1 MIKSREVIPASLEY
15 ALVANRVLA
24 ALASNDL
31 ASRET
36 KDAVNDGLQLLN
48 SMIEGQQLTA
58 LRTVSA
64 DSYQAALAYGEG
76 VRALEIHYRGRA
88 SGSEPI
94 VLLRELVSVAS
105 SLKENQRVE
114 DGAIREFK
122 IFFQAMRD
130 IALAS
135 SEGPL
140 EKVI

>member
-1 MIKSREVIPASLEY
+1 MIKSREVIPPSLEY

-31 ASRET
+31 GSREA

-76 VRALEIHYRGRA
+76 VRALEIHYRG

-94 VLLRELVSVAS
+94 VLLRELVDVAS
-105 SLKENQRVE
+105 SLRENQRVE
-114 DGAIREFK
+114 EDAILEFK
-122 IFFQAMRD
+122 SFFQAVRD
-130 IALAS
+130 VALAS
-135 SEGPL
+135 GEGPI
-140 EKVI
+140 ERVI